1 VPAQVERVR
10 GERDIDD
17 LGAAWGRHVHLGPGR
32 AVEDDAAGGGC
43 ECRSR
48 RRRCGRR
55 EGKYDRSSRRRHEQ
69 NGSRHRAITVKVTVA
84 V

>member
-1 VPAQVERVR
+1 MPAQVECVGRECDV
-10 GERDIDD
+10 DD
-17 LGAAWGRHVHLGPGR
+17 LGAAWGRDVHLRPGC
-32 AVEDDAAGGGC
+32 AVEDDAARGGS
-43 ECRSR
+43 ERRSR

-55 EGKYDRSSRRRHEQ
+55 EGECDRSCRRRHEQ

>member
-1 VPAQVERVR
+1 MPTQVERV
-10 GERDIDD
+10 GSERDIDD

-32 AVEDDAAGGGC
+32 AVEDDAAGGGG
-43 ECRSR
+43 ERRSW

-55 EGKYDRSSRRRHEQ
+55 EGECDRSRRRRHEQ
-69 NGSRHRAITVKVTVA
+69 NGSGHRAITVKVTVA